1 MFQKNNTKSIESKPR
16 SSLFTMRLKTF
27 YAHKRARYCLFF
39 FIFCLIISLFAP
51 FIANEKPLLI
61 YKDSKLYFPIFSDY
75 SEKDFGGDFDTTPD
89 YKDAFVRALF
99 SDGFVLY
106 APITYAPDSIDWE
119 NGTIPP
125 SPPDA
130 RHILGTDDQGR
141 DVAARL
147 LYGLRTSLLF
157 GIFLSIFSVVIGVI
171 IGGVQGYY
179 GGFCDL
185 FGQRVIEIWSSTPTL
200 FLIIIISSFIVPTFW
215 IILGIVLLFSWIGIV
230 NVVRAEFL
238 RTRNMDYVKAS
249 KVLGFSDAR
258 IMFVHILPNALIA
271 TITYIPFIM
280 ISSITTLASLDFLGF
295 GMPLGSAS
303 LGELLQQG
311 KNNITAP
318 HLAITGFL
326 SISLILTSLVFIGEG
341 VREAFGKNQRV

>member
-1 MFQKNNTKSIESKPR
+1 MKKNINKNNLDSKNHP
-16 SSLFTMRLKTF
+16 SLFKTRLKTF
-27 YAHKRARYCLFF
+27 YEHKRARYCLFF

-61 YKDSKLYFPIFSDY
+61 YKDSKLYFPIFKDY
-75 SEKDFGGDFDTTPD
+75 SEKEFGGDFETTPD
-89 YKDAFVRALF
+89 YKDAFVQGLFKDAL
-99 SDGFVLY
+99 VIYPL
-106 APITYAPDSIDWE
+106 ITYAPDSIDWE
-119 NGTIPP
+119 MGKIPP
-125 SPPDA
+125 SPPDS

-141 DVAARL
+141 DVASRL

-157 GIFLSIFSVVIGVI
+157 GIFLSVFSVVIGVFV
-171 IGGVQGYY
+171 GGLQGYY
-179 GGFCDL
+179 GGAIDL

-215 IILGIVLLFSWIGIV
+215 IILGIVLLFSWMGIV

-249 KVLGFSDAR
+249 KILGFSDTR

-311 KNNITAP
+311 KNNISAP
-318 HLAITGFL
+318 HLALIGFL

-341 VREAFGKNQRV
+341 VREAFGKNQRL